1 MEIVSARQFRAN
13 QGKFLTAAK
22 RGQSVILTSRLG
34 SFKIVPVD
42 EADTLT
48 TRICDG
54 LKEVNNI
61 ERGVIETKSA
71 RSFLNE
77 L

>member
-13 QGKFLTAAK
+13 QGKFLTEAK

-34 SFKIVPVD
+34 SFKIVPID

-54 LKEVNNI
+54 LKEIKNI
-61 ERGVIETKSA
+61 EDGSIKSNSA
-71 RSFLNE
+71 RNFLDE